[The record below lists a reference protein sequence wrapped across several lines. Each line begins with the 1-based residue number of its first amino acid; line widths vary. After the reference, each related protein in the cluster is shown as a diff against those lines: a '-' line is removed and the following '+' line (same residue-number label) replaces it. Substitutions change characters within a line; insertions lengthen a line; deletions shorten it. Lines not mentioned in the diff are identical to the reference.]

1 MTDKVDFRIMSRHKC
16 HDCDSPLK
24 LNLVKKKQK
33 YNDKTKQAELVKR
46 VYCYDCWK
54 EKYAKK

>member
-24 LNLVKKKQK
+24 LNLINRKSKWNDKKQE
-33 YNDKTKQAELVKR
+33 AELRKR
-46 VYCYDCWK
+46 VYCYNCWK
-54 EKYAKK
+54 DKYAKK